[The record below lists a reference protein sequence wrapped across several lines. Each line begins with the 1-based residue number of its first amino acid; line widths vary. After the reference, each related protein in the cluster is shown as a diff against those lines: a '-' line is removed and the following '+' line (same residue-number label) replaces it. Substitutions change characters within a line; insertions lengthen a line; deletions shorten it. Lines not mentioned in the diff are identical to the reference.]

1 MVFSMTA
8 FARQTSTSELGQLAL
23 EIKSVNHRFSE
34 VSLRL
39 PEELRFLEPRVRE
52 AIGKYVKRGKVD
64 CTVKFSP
71 PDTQV
76 TAVKINKDLLGA
88 LAQATQEVESL
99 LKTSAPS
106 RAIDFLKW
114 PGIITSPEQ
123 DAQALGAQLDTTLNT
138 ALEELKENRRR
149 EGQQLKLLIL
159 ERCANMDKE
168 VKQIKARLPTAIDNM
183 RQRLVDR
190 LAELKGELDEAR
202 LEQEMVLLV
211 NKIDVAE
218 EIDRLST
225 HIVEVR
231 RVMDQNQPM
240 GRRLDFLMQELNREA
255 NTLSSK
261 SADADLTRSAVE
273 LKVLIEQMREQ
284 VQNIE

>member
-8 FARQTSTSELGQLAL
+8 FARQTSTSELGQFTL

-39 PEELRFLEPRVRE
+39 PEDFRFLEPRVRE
-52 AIGKYVKRGKVD
+52 LISRYVQRGKVD
-64 CTVKFSP
+64 CVVKFFP
-71 PDTQV
+71 PELQPS
-76 TAVKINKDLLGA
+76 AVKINKELLA
-88 LAQATQEVESL
+88 VLAQATQEVETL

-106 RAIDFLKW
+106 RTIDFLKW
-114 PGIITSPEQ
+114 PGVIAAPEQ
-123 DAQALGAQLDTTLNT
+123 DSQALGEQLLTTLGT
-138 ALEELKENRRR
+138 ALDELKENRGR
-149 EGQQLKLLIL
+149 EGEHLKLLIL

-168 VKQIKARLPTAIDNM
+168 VERVKARLPVVIDNT
-183 RQRLVDR
+183 RQRLTER
-190 LAELKGELDEAR
+190 LAELKSELDEAR

-211 NKIDVAE
+211 NKTDVAE

-225 HIVEVR
+225 HIQEVR
-231 RVMDQNQPM
+231 RVLEQSQPV

-261 SADADLTRSAVE
+261 SADAELTRCAVE

>member
-8 FARQTSTSELGQLAL
+8 FARQTSTSELGQFTL

-39 PEELRFLEPRVRE
+39 PEEMRFIEPRVRE
-52 AIGKYVKRGKVD
+52 LIGKHVQRGKVD
-64 CTVKFSP
+64 CVVKFSP
-71 PDTQV
+71 PELQPS
-76 TAVKINKDLLGA
+76 AVKINKELLGV
-88 LAQATQEVESL
+88 LAQAAQEVESFL
-99 LKTSAPS
+99 ATVAPS
-106 RAIDFLKW
+106 RALDFLKW
-114 PGIITSPEQ
+114 PGVIAAPEQ
-123 DAQALGAQLDTTLNT
+123 DVQALGEQLESTLVT
-138 ALEELKENRRR
+138 ALKELKDSRRR

-159 ERCANMDKE
+159 ERCANMEAE
-168 VKQIKARLPTAIDNM
+168 VERVKVRLPIVIDNI
-183 RQRLVDR
+183 RQRLLER

-202 LEQEMVLLV
+202 LEQEMVMLV
-211 NKIDVAE
+211 NKTDVAE
-218 EIDRLST
+218 EIDRLAT

-231 RVMDQNQPM
+231 RVLEQNQPM

-261 SADADLTRSAVE
+261 SADSELTRSAVE

>member
-8 FARQTSTSELGQLAL
+8 FARQTSKSELGQFTL
-23 EIKSVNHRFSE
+23 ELKSVNHRFSE

-39 PEELRFLEPRVRE
+39 PEDLRFMEPRLRGL
-52 AIGKYVKRGKVD
+52 IGKFIQRGKVD

-71 PDTQV
+71 PDVQPS
-76 TAVKINKDLLGA
+76 AVKINKELLGV
-88 LAQATQEVESL
+88 LAQATEEVESL
-99 LKTSAPS
+99 LKTSSPC

-114 PGIITSPEQ
+114 PGVIAAPEQ
-123 DAQALGAQLDTTLNT
+123 ESEVLGEQLVATFNT

-159 ERCANMDKE
+159 ERCANMEKE
-168 VKQIKARLPTAIDNM
+168 VERIKIRLPVAIDNI
-183 RQRLVDR
+183 RQRLAER
-190 LAELKGELDEAR
+190 LGELKAELDETR
-202 LEQEMVLLV
+202 LEQEMALLV
-211 NKIDVAE
+211 NKTDVAE
-218 EIDRLST
+218 EIDRLCT

-231 RVMDQNQPM
+231 RVLEQNQPM

-261 SADADLTRSAVE
+261 SADAELTQSAVE

-284 VQNIE
+284 IQNIE